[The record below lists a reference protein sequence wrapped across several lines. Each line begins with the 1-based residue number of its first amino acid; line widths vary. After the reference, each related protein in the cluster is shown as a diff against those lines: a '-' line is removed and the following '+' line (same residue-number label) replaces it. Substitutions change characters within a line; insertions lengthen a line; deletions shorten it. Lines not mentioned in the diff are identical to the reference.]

1 MFDLQLVER
10 PHNAVDPDR
19 IVTSMRSRQHLYGVS
34 VCLIFLYFL
43 TPTSGAAAVCEPVV
57 ARIAA
62 VEGRVEVQRTTDAQW
77 IGAKL
82 NDDLCQGDTVR
93 AGERSRA
100 AIALI
105 NQAVLRVDQNST
117 VRLINIKGKP
127 EERSLLSLLQ
137 GAVQSFSRKP
147 REFEVST
154 PYLNGSIEGTEFVIR
169 VAEDETILTVF
180 EGTVRA
186 SNEQGAVVV
195 ASGQSVA
202 AKADTLP
209 QTRTIVR
216 PRDAAQWALYYP
228 PVLVLADSDAA
239 PASLR
244 KAQES
249 AAGGDYPAAFAA
261 LGDVPEDERD
271 ARFHLLRASLL
282 LSVGRVDEARKDI
295 DGALTQDAGS
305 GLGHALSAV
314 IAVVSN
320 DRDRALVEGRKAV
333 ELAPDS
339 AAAYI
344 ALSYAQQASFDLPA
358 ARESL
363 QTAVKRQPK
372 DALAWARLSE
382 LHLMFGER
390 SDAIAAAEKSLALTP
405 GLGRAHTALGFA
417 ALADFRIAKATE
429 SFKKAIAADNADPL
443 PHLGL
448 GLARINRGQL
458 EAGRGEIELAVG
470 LDSNSALLRAYLGKA
485 YFEERRADIDAQQ
498 FKIAKELDPNDPTAY
513 LYNGIRLQ
521 TENQPVAA
529 LKEVN
534 DSIERNNNRA
544 VYRSRLLLDSDKA
557 ARNVSSA
564 RVYSDLGFQQLALVE
579 GYKSVNTD
587 PSDSSA
593 HRFLA
598 DSYSVLP
605 RHEIARVSEL
615 LQSQLL
621 DPLNLAPIQPRAA
634 ESSLFLISAGGPA
647 TASANEFNSLFK
659 RNQTN
664 AVLSGTYG
672 ELGTGS
678 GEAVVGGIYNNTSF
692 SLGVSRFQTD
702 GFRVNNDQT
711 DNIGN
716 AFIQTALSPD
726 TSVQFE
732 YRRRETESGDLNL
745 FMDGSFSTALR
756 SNEQSDTYR
765 GGMRHSFAPNSILL
779 ASVMYKVDD
788 STKHDEPAPGFA
800 VDEVRPDNKA
810 LGAELQWLYRSANYS
825 ITSGA
830 GYFDLD
836 QMVTQTTTTPFPPFT
851 NTTTSDI
858 SGKHTNAYVYSNARV
873 VPDVTLT
880 VGASWDLF
888 DTKDAA
894 SESRDQINPKLG
906 VTWQA
911 RPGTTLRAA
920 GFRALKRSLVTDQ
933 TLEPTQVAGFNQ
945 FYDDVASSD
954 AWRYGLAVDQKF
966 SQRVFGGVELSRRDL
981 SVPILYT
988 DTSGGVPPFPTTVER
1003 ADWREDGGRAYLF
1016 MTPNDRVA
1024 LSMEYQYQR
1033 LDRPFS
1039 PATGVESVSEIKAH
1053 KFPLGIRF
1061 FTNSGWTY
1069 ALKGTFVHED
1079 YDSGSTPLPGVTK
1092 QSSDFWVVDATASYR
1107 LAKRRG
1113 FVAFGATNLFN
1124 EQFAFEQVDGLNP
1137 TMQPSRMIYGRLTL
1151 NLP

>member
-1 MFDLQLVER
+1 MHFFAPMVER
-10 PHNAVDPDR
+10 TPGAVASNGV
-19 IVTSMRSRQHLYGVS
+19 VTSMRFRQRVYGVS
-34 VCLIFLYFL
+34 VCLILLFFLS
-43 TPTSGAAAVCEPVV
+43 PASGAAAICEPVV
-57 ARIAA
+57 GRIAA

-77 IGAKL
+77 IGAKQ
-82 NDDLCQGDTVR
+82 NDTLCQGDTVR

-117 VRLINIKGKP
+117 VRLINIRGKP

-147 REFEVST
+147 RQFEVST

-169 VAEDETILTVF
+169 VAEDQTILTVF

-186 SNEQGAVVV
+186 SNEQGAVAV

-202 AKADTLP
+202 AKAGTLP
-209 QTRTIVR
+209 QPRTIVR

-228 PVLVLADSDAA
+228 PVLVLADSAAA

-244 KAQES
+244 EAQES
-249 AAGGDYPAAFAA
+249 AARGDYPAAFAA
-261 LGDVPEDERD
+261 LDGVPEDERD
-271 ARFHLLRASLL
+271 ARFHLLRASLM
-282 LSVGRVDEARKDI
+282 LSVGRVDEARADI

-320 DRDRALVEGRKAV
+320 DRDRALAEGHKAV

-358 ARESL
+358 ARDSL
-363 QTAVKRQPK
+363 QTAVKRQPR

-390 SDAIAAAEKSLALTP
+390 RDAIAAAEKSLALAP
-405 GLGRAHTALGFA
+405 GLGRAYAALGFA
-417 ALADFRIAKATE
+417 ALANFRIAKAAE
-429 SFKKAIAADNADPL
+429 FFKKAITADNADPL

-458 EAGRGEIELAVG
+458 EAGRSEIELAVG
-470 LDSNSALLRAYLGKA
+470 LDSNNALLRAYLGKA

-498 FKIAKELDPNDPTAY
+498 FGIAKELDPKDPTAY
-513 LYNGIRLQ
+513 LYDGIRLQ
-521 TENQPVAA
+521 TENRPVAA

-534 DSIERNNNRA
+534 ASIGRNDNRA

-579 GYKSVNTD
+579 GWKSVNTD

-634 ESSLFLISAGGPA
+634 ESSLYLISAGGPA

-678 GEAVVGGIYNNTSF
+678 GDVIVGGIYNNWSY
-692 SLGVSRFQTD
+692 SLGMSRFQTD

-726 TSVQFE
+726 TSLQFE
-732 YRRRETESGDLNL
+732 YRRRQTENGDLNL
-745 FMDGSFSTALR
+745 RLDESFSTALR
-756 SNEQSDTYR
+756 SDKQSDTYR
-765 GGMRHSFAPNSILL
+765 GGLRHAFSPNSILL
-779 ASVMYKVDD
+779 ASVIYRRDD
-788 STKHDEPAPGFA
+788 SSFRDEPVPGL
-800 VDEVRPDNKA
+800 VQVEQQRPNNKG
-810 LGAELQWLYRSANYS
+810 LGTELQYLYRSEKYD
-825 ITSGA
+825 ITAGSG
-830 GYFDLD
+830 YVDLD
-836 QMVTQTTTTPFPPFT
+836 ELENRTQFDPFT
-851 NTTTSDI
+851 CPTGCTSTSDL
-858 SGKHTNAYVYSNARV
+858 SARHANAYVYSNTRV

-880 VGASWDLF
+880 LGASWDSF
-888 DTKDAA
+888 DTKDVT
-894 SESRDQINPKLG
+894 SESQDQINPKLG
-906 VTWQA
+906 VTWQV
-911 RPGTTLRAA
+911 RPATTLRAG
-920 GFRALKRSLVTDQ
+920 GFRVLRRSLITDQ

-945 FYDDVASSD
+945 FYDDVPSSD
-954 AWRYGLAVDQKF
+954 AWRYGLAMDQKF
-966 SQRVFGGVELSRRDL
+966 SQRLFGGVEVSRRDL
-981 SVPILYT
+981 TVPINYDFLGT
-988 DTSGGVPPFPTTVER
+988 LVKTIQK
-1003 ADWREDGGRAYLF
+1003 WQEDGGRAYLF
-1016 MTPNDRVA
+1016 LTPSDRIA
-1024 LSMEYQYQR
+1024 LSVEYQYQR

-1039 PATGVESVSEIKAH
+1039 SGTGPDSVSEITAH
-1053 KFPLGIRF
+1053 KVPLGIRY
-1061 FTNSGWTY
+1061 FTGSGWTF
-1069 ALKGTFVHED
+1069 AMTGTYVQEQ
-1079 YDSGSTPLPGVTK
+1079 YDSGVVGSVTS
-1092 QSSDFWVVDATASYR
+1092 QSSNFWVVDATVSRR
-1107 LAKRRG
+1107 LATRRG
-1113 FVAFGATNLFN
+1113 FLVFGATNLFDN
-1124 EQFAFEQVDGLNP
+1124 HFAYEQVDALNP
-1137 TMQPSRMIYGRLTL
+1137 TMQPARMIYGRLTL